1 MALPGVRT
9 TILDRFYNLNR
20 TDLPGGPLIAVIAK
34 RGVTSATP
42 TPDLTAYFPSSEKDV
57 IDQFGEDSQLHRAY
71 YELTVAGAP
80 RVVLIAL
87 PEDTDFDHGTAT
99 LSSLSYSGTDL
110 LAEAFAAAE
119 SARADI
125 IVPWGRG
132 SDTTDWDNVATP
144 ATPGNDT
151 DDYFY
156 ADNSTSVGASWA
168 AVIAELCAEITANSY
183 PCFAVLGVKPI
194 AGFENPTIS
203 QIASG
208 LAFTNLLDREDDSFT
223 LGHFV
228 NVVATEIRP
237 LSAPSSWGWSNGA
250 ATYAAMIARLDA
262 WSATTGKPVYNA
274 DRVRYNPTRT
284 QAEAL
289 TNKGIVPVTLDF
301 SRAPRWTDGTTF
313 AAAASDYVRLS
324 TLRIAFDVVKIVRK
338 TSQSYIGEGMSID
351 TRNAFETQIS
361 SNLRAMQQVGALTN
375 SDFRVRYIP
384 SQNQA
389 LVDIAIVPAFELR
402 EVVLTLSINF

>member
-20 TDLPGGPLIAVIAK
+20 PDLPGGPLIAVIAK
-34 RGVTSATP
+34 RGVTAATP
-42 TPDLTAYFPSSEKDV
+42 TPDLVAYFPGSEKDV
-57 IDQFGEDSQLHRAY
+57 IDQFGENSQLHRAY
-71 YELTVAGAP
+71 FELTTGGAP

-87 PEDTDFDHGTAT
+87 PEDTEFDHVTAT
-99 LSSLSYSGTDL
+99 LDSAAYLGSDL
-110 LAEAFAAAE
+110 LAESFAAAE

-132 SDTTDWDNVATP
+132 SDATDWNNSSSPATP
-144 ATPGNDT
+144 ADDT

-156 ADNSTSVGASWA
+156 ADNSSSASTSWA
-168 AVIAELCAEITANSY
+168 AVIAQLCADITANSY
-183 PCFAVLGVKPI
+183 PCFAVLGLKGI
-194 AGFENPTIS
+194 DGYENPSVS
-203 QIASG
+203 QVASG
-208 LAFTNLLDREDDSFT
+208 LAFTNLLDREDDTFN

-250 ATYAAMIARLDA
+250 STYAAMIARLDA
-262 WSATTGKPVYNA
+262 WSATTGKPVFNA
-274 DRVRYNPTRT
+274 DRVRYNPTRV

-289 TNKGIVPVTLDF
+289 TNRGIVPVTLDF
-301 SRAPRWTDGTTF
+301 TRAPRWTDGTTF
-313 AAAASDYVRLS
+313 AASASDYVRLS

-338 TSQSYIGEGMSID
+338 TSQSYIGEGMTID

-361 SNLRAMQQVGALTN
+361 SNLRAMQQVGAITN

-384 SQNQA
+384 SENKA
-389 LVDIAIVPAFELR
+389 LVDIAVVPAFELR
-402 EVVLTLSINF
+402 EVVLTISINF